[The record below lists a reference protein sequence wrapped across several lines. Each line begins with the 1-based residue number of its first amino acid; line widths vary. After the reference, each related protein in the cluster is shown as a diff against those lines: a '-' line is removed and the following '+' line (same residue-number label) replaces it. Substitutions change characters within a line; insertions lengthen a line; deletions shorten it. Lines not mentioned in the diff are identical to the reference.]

1 MDRQRLREQLRNLHE
16 ELGRANSLDEESRRL
31 LFELADDI
39 RKLVV
44 EPYPENREREGGVRV
59 DSQGRATPTGGEE
72 AADFRDRLEDSAREF
87 EVRHP
92 ALTEAINR
100 ILDALPK

>member
-1 MDRQRLREQLRNLHE
+1 MDRQHLREQLRHLHE
-16 ELGRANSLDEESRRL
+16 ELGRADSVDEESRRL
-31 LFELADDI
+31 LFELAEDI

-59 DSQGRATPTGGEE
+59 DPRGGARPMGQEE